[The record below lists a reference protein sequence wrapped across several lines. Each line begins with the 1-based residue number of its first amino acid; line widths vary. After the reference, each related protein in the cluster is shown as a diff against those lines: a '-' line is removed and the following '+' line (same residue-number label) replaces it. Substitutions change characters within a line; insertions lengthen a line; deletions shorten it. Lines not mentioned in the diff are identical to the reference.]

1 MERSQ
6 SSSAVKF
13 STFNT
18 TIVEKQKQ
26 TQFWNVQ
33 VKNEFLNGQDTVE
46 TVNKIWMCKKLMK
59 VKSEAKLKL
68 KKRKNSSNQ

>member
-46 TVNKIWMCKKLMK
+46 TVNKI
-59 VKSEAKLKL
+59 
-68 KKRKNSSNQ
+68 

>member
-1 MERSQ
+1 MRKSVIQPICVCISLQMERSQ

-46 TVNKIWMCKKLMK
+46 TVNKI
-59 VKSEAKLKL
+59 
-68 KKRKNSSNQ
+68 